1 MLGVCHTLSP
11 LPPPSPSRPHWLASF
26 WQCDV
31 TAVLM
36 VTYKVLQK
44 SRMIHASRT
53 LHCRMLR
60 SLLHTP
66 IRFFDTTPL
75 GRIVSRFSRDINCV
89 DEDLHDSISGTVEAT
104 CQVASCLFVITYSTP
119 WFLVAL
125 VPLFVV
131 YLFIQVRGF
140 YFIYIYIQ
148 RERERERESLKAS
161 SQFLFL
167 LC

>member
-1 MLGVCHTLSP
+1 M
-11 LPPPSPSRPHWLASF
+11 
-26 WQCDV
+26 
-31 TAVLM
+31 M

-60 SLLHTP
+60 SLLHAP

-75 GRIVSRFSRDINCV
+75 GRIVSRFSRDINSV
-89 DEDLHDSISGTVEAT
+89 DEDLHDSTSGTVEAT

-140 YFIYIYIQ
+140 YFIYIYIYI
-148 RERERERESLKAS
+148 
-161 SQFLFL
+161 
-167 LC
+167 